1 MEPGRDTPRFFGLS
15 CPEAGPEGWPRQDVR
30 AGMFAGPR
38 CDLRAEYRR
47 VVTCERARDPLRN
60 SLYFSPHF
68 SASLSPEIGHHH
80 DQDRAVLD
88 IVKALAALDPA
99 GCGLDDACAQLGGSS
114 YVMADEARL
123 QIQH

>member
-1 MEPGRDTPRFFGLS
+1 
-15 CPEAGPEGWPRQDVR
+15 
-30 AGMFAGPR
+30 MFAGSR
-38 CDLRAEYRR
+38 CDLRAECRR
-47 VVTCERARDPLRN
+47 VVTYERARDPLRN

-99 GCGLDDACAQLGGSS
+99 GCGLDDSSTPTRWNTRVGDPGACAQLEGST

-123 QIQH
+123 QVQH